1 MQRCLYVKRQ
11 RVRGPETE
19 RIHHGV
25 KPGKIR
31 LLNREDIFMNHMLCR
46 RSGAAA
52 NEGGDFKAAGECFRN
67 NMAAG
72 LTIGA
77 DNCNS
82 NHGDRFP

>member
-1 MQRCLYVKRQ
+1 MKRQ

-19 RIHHGV
+19 RIYYGV
-25 KPGKIR
+25 KAGKIR
-31 LLNREDIFMNHMLCR
+31 LLNREHIFMNHMLCC
-46 RSGAAA
+46 RSRTAA

-82 NHGDRFP
+82 SHGEIFP